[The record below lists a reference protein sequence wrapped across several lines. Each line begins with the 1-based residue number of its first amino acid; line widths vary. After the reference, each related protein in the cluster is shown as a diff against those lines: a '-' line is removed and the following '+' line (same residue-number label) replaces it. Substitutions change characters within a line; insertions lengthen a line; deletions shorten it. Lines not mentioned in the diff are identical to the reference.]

1 MSEHLNSFFSS
12 EFVSFLFHF
21 FSFLAKCRM
30 QMLCPNYANEI
41 PWSVL
46 PMWYVLYAID
56 RLLTIDL
63 DVNFSMNAKCDA
75 SLDFFDANAFLQGC
89 RCEMSIW
96 YTCLLSEMQFSW
108 CRCPFVGMQWCKHK
122 LLKNSLYF
130 QNQVSL
136 MPETQNVFKTRFIIP
151 ERVISFFEL
160 RSLKIGDHC

>member
-1 MSEHLNSFFSS
+1 MNEMSEHLNSFFSS

-75 SLDFFDANAFLQGC
+75 SLDFFDANASLWICGC
-89 RCEMSIW
+89 ECFDANTIYSKI
-96 YTCLLSEMQFSW
+96 L
-108 CRCPFVGMQWCKHK
+108 FVFEIKASQR
-122 LLKNSLYF
+122 LKQQYF
-130 QNQVSL
+130 QILICYFSKSHL
-136 MPETQNVFKTRFIIP
+136 LLF
-151 ERVISFFEL
+151 
-160 RSLKIGDHC
+160 